1 MQSAQLRVLKRIVS
15 FTVSSPVFLPEQE
28 QDEDPSDL
36 QVHVDVSLPGTPLSS
51 DVSGRSSR
59 SAVSV
64 TATTPTY
71 IRLEE
76 GTGPTTVTT
85 IPT

>member
-1 MQSAQLRVLKRIVS
+1 M
-15 FTVSSPVFLPEQE
+15 FTGEPE
-28 QDEDPSDL
+28 QDEDAQDL

-51 DVSGRSSR
+51 DISGRSSL
-59 SAVSV
+59 SAGSVS
-64 TATTPTY
+64 ATTPTY

-76 GTGPTTVTT
+76 GTGEATVTT

>member
-1 MQSAQLRVLKRIVS
+1 MGE
-15 FTVSSPVFLPEQE
+15 PE
-28 QDEDPSDL
+28 QDEDL

-51 DVSGRSSR
+51 DISGRSSL
-59 SAVSV
+59 SAGSVS
-64 TATTPTY
+64 ATTPTY

-76 GTGPTTVTT
+76 GTEEATVTT

>member
-1 MQSAQLRVLKRIVS
+1 MFFISVAC
-15 FTVSSPVFLPEQE
+15 PVFTGKPEE
-28 QDEDPSDL
+28 DEDAQDL

-51 DVSGRSSR
+51 DISGRSSL
-59 SAVSV
+59 SAGSVS
-64 TATTPTY
+64 ATTPTY

-76 GTGPTTVTT
+76 GTGEATVTT

>member
-1 MQSAQLRVLKRIVS
+1 VFS
-15 FTVSSPVFLPEQE
+15 FIAVACPVFTGEPE
-28 QDEDPSDL
+28 QDEDPQDL

-51 DVSGRSSR
+51 DVSGRSSL
-59 SAVSV
+59 SAGSVS
-64 TATTPTY
+64 ATTPTY

-76 GTGPTTVTT
+76 GEATVTT